1 MKDKLFELDDV
12 LEVLGVE
19 NEDPENFWWHD
30 WCEITNEGFF
40 PNKLT
45 PRDMTMLSGGP
56 ELAEM
61 RKLLRNL
68 KLELP
73 CTREQL
79 IDWAERCGFADALP
93 DEFFNEPEPQAKA
106 PAVEDNGKD
115 TRTSQLHSLI
125 WRVRQ
130 HVYSNGKGGS
140 AQKVWNEIQHRHEQ
154 HDTDKIIQQVT
165 ATEILWR
172 SVYGNEPKLQRSSL
186 DALLTRLKKSPPF

>member
-1 MKDKLFELDDV
+1 MKDKLFELEDV
-12 LEVLGVE
+12 LEVLDLE
-19 NEDPENFWWHD
+19 TRSDFWWSD
-30 WCEITNEGFF
+30 YCEITHDGFL
-40 PNKLT
+40 PKRLDS
-45 PRDMTMLSGGP
+45 RDEELLSGGP

-79 IDWAERCGFADALP
+79 IDWAERCGFDSELP

-140 AQKVWNEIQHRHEQ
+140 AQKVWNEIQYRHEQ

-172 SVYGNEPKLQRSSL
+172 SVYGNEPKLQRRCL
-186 DALLTRLKKSPPF
+186 DALLNRLKKSPPF